1 MRILKFRT
9 WFALLLFLLVGVAGC
24 GSKGPYPVRGKLEYD
39 DGKPLKEL
47 AGFRVTFTAEAL
59 GKSAIGDIQEDGT
72 FRLTSEKPDDGAYP
86 GEYKV
91 IVSQPHPEP
100 DRPEKRRPVVDLK
113 YEDPERT
120 DLKATVTQ
128 GPNDFTFQ
136 LKRIKTGR

>member
-1 MRILKFRT
+1 MRILNTRT
-9 WFALLLFLLVGVAGC
+9 WFILLPLLLICSGC
-24 GSKGPYPVRGKLEYD
+24 ASSGPYPVRGKLKYD
-39 DGKPLKEL
+39 DDKPLKEL
-47 AGFRVTFTAEAL
+47 AGFQVTFTSESL
-59 GKSAIGDIQEDGT
+59 GKSARGDILEDGT

-100 DRPEKRRPVVDLK
+100 DRPEKRRPVVDLM

-128 GPNDFTFQ
+128 GSNDFTFR
-136 LKRIKTGR
+136 LKRIKSGR